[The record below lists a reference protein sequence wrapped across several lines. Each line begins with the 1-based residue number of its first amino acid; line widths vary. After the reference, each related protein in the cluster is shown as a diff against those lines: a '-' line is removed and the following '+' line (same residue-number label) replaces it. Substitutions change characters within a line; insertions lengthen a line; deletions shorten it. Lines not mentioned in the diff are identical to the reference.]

1 MINRKRT
8 TKCGPITSDMSWQ
21 EVLLEYGKL
30 NENNA
35 DVMSLSVEDG
45 FVFKVPC
52 SRRMIIRSFHLFQ
65 KA

>member
-35 DVMSLSVEDG
+35 DVMSLSVEERFRISKCHVRG
-45 FVFKVPC
+45 E
-52 SRRMIIRSFHLFQ
+52 
-65 KA
+65 